1 MIYVGVSAHNNAR
14 TVGLLLWKI
23 RRVFG
28 QGNHECQLL
37 VADDG
42 SSDETPD
49 VLQRYQ
55 RALPL
60 TVVPPVRP
68 GPGGCYAALL
78 EEAVRRS
85 DRVRRDAAIM
95 IPADYSV
102 SPDGLT
108 DLLRRLESGADLV
121 VAEAPAPR
129 QWSRR
134 AVRRMAPW
142 LLRPGIHV
150 PGVTDF
156 FSGCLAVRLVAA
168 RAVLREREGK
178 LLDHDGSAGYAELVA
193 RLAAASRQVATAPL
207 TAGAADLFPP
217 EGALSLALALRRL
230 GRTTQIDPP
239 PAPDTTSSTNAA
251 TRRRASR
258 VS

>member
-1 MIYVGVSAHNNAR
+1 MIYVCVTAHNDAR

-28 QGNHECQLL
+28 ESNRECQLL

-42 SSDETPD
+42 SADETPE

-60 TVVPPVRP
+60 TVVPLNRP
-68 GPGGCYAALL
+68 GLGACYAALL
-78 EEAVRRS
+78 DEAVRRS
-85 DRVRRDAAIM
+85 DRVRRDAAIL
-95 IPADYSV
+95 IPGNFSV

-121 VAEAPAPR
+121 VAEAPVPR
-129 QWSRR
+129 RWSHR
-134 AVRRMAPW
+134 AVRRLTPW
-142 LLRPGIHV
+142 LLRPGVRV

-156 FSGCLAVRLVAA
+156 LSGCLAVRLVAA
-168 RAVLREREGK
+168 RAVLRERAGT
-178 LLDHDGSAGYAELVA
+178 LLDHDGIAGFAELVA
-193 RLAAASRQVATAPL
+193 RLAATARQVSTAPL
-207 TAGAADLFPP
+207 TSGAADRFPT

-230 GRTTQIDPP
+230 GRTTRVDSPP
-239 PAPDTTSSTNAA
+239 EPAGPTPTSDSAG
-251 TRRRASR
+251 RRASR

>member
-1 MIYVGVSAHNNAR
+1 MIYVCVTAHNDAR

-37 VADDG
+37 VADDR

-55 RALPL
+55 RALPI
-60 TVVPPVRP
+60 TVVSPTRP
-68 GPGGCYAALL
+68 GPGGCHTALL

-85 DRVRRDAAIM
+85 DRVRRDAAIL
-95 IPADYSV
+95 IPANFSV
-102 SPDGLT
+102 SPDSLT
-108 DLLRRLESGADLV
+108 ELLRRLESGADLV

-129 QWSRR
+129 QWSHR
-134 AVRRMAPW
+134 AVRRMTPW
-142 LLRPGIHV
+142 LLRPGIRV

-156 FSGCLAVRLVAA
+156 CSGCLAVRLVAA
-168 RAVLREREGK
+168 RAALREREGK
-178 LLDHDGSAGYAELVA
+178 LLDYDGSAGYAELVA
-193 RLAAASRQVATAPL
+193 RLAAASRQVATAAL

-230 GRTTQIDPP
+230 GRTTQIDAPLA
-239 PAPDTTSSTNAA
+239 PATTSPANAA
-251 TRRRASR
+251 TRRRTSRAS
-258 VS
+258 